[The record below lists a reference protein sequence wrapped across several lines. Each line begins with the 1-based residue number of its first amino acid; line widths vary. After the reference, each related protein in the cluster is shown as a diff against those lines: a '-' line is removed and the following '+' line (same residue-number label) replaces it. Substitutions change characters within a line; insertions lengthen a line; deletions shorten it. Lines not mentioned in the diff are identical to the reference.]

1 MNSYNPSIS
10 PLTVDTAIWQIERWL
25 MTRYGNNQ
33 ASIDVD
39 PLRWYCNTCRASTD
53 FLHALV
59 NAKPYMVARR
69 LHQGGS
75 CREAIDRVR
84 AYLEPDDRQD

>member
-1 MNSYNPSIS
+1 MTAYNPSIS
-10 PLTVDTAIWQIERWL
+10 PITVDNALWQIERCL
-25 MTRYGNNQ
+25 MLKYGTLQ
-33 ASIDVD
+33 AEKDVD
-39 PLRWYCNTCRASTD
+39 PLRWYYTTGRASTA

-75 CREAIDRVR
+75 HDEAVARIR
-84 AYLEPDDRQD
+84 AYLEPEDAR